1 MKKRMTTKRR
11 MMEEQFALMEQLHE
25 IITENNK
32 LKENSEIQKAH
43 FEFMLT
49 QYNYVIGENNKLK
62 GKIQYLED
70 LIEEQDKY
78 IKDFK
83 KLQDQQRQH

>member
-11 MMEEQFALMEQLHE
+11 MMEEQFVLMEQLHE

-32 LKENSEIQKAH
+32 LRENAEIQKAH
-43 FEFMLT
+43 FEFILT

-62 GKIQYLED
+62 GRVQYLED

-83 KLQDQQRQH
+83 KLQDQQRQQ